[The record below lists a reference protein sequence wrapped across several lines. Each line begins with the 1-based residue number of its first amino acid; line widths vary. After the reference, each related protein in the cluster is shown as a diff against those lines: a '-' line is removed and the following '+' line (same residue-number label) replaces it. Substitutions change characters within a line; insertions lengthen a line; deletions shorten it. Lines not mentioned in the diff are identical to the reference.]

1 VEEACEKTSLELVES
16 PKKNAVEILQ
26 PPRDLRRRRES
37 SKDAC
42 RRRRGNWGK
51 FSYFCKGALGCG
63 MELLRE
69 AAKCHE
75 EGLYS
80 FAILRLSATCQRCT
94 TASLENA
101 SVSGAI

>member
-75 EGLYS
+75 EGLHFLQS
-80 FAILRLSATCQRCT
+80 
-94 TASLENA
+94 
-101 SVSGAI
+101 SG